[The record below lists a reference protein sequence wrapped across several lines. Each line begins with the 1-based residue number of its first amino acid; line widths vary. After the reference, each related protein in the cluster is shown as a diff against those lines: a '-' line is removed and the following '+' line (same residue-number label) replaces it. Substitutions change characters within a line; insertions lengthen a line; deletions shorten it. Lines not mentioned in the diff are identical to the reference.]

1 MPQTEHEAG
10 GELGANIVAGFATD
24 LHTQYMNTYTH
35 THTHIH
41 ASMKL
46 KTASGSEYSKQA

>member
-24 LHTQYMNTYTH
+24 LHTQYMKTYTH
-35 THTHIH
+35 THTH